1 MTPTND
7 LTKHA
12 ETKPASFNTQGLSL
26 VERLKLQKNI
36 PALLLDTS
44 GSMACYGEGG
54 EKRRIDSLRDIVS
67 SLTNT
72 GKVFSFNDACHP
84 CLKDA
89 IPNPTGNTYLSIA
102 FEKLKQQGIKS
113 IILITDGE
121 ANDKP
126 QALDSVEN
134 LQLQILYV
142 GPGDT
147 PDFLKQLAAKA
158 GTICTKENLNMQ
170 KELTAKI
177 TLLLNAGDTNPRQE
191 GSICL

>member
-26 VERLKLQKNI
+26 VERLKLQKNT
-36 PALLLDTS
+36 PALLLDIS
-44 GSMACYGEGG
+44 GSMNCYGEGG

-142 GPGDT
+142 GHGDT

-158 GTICTKENLNMQ
+158 GTI
-170 KELTAKI
+170 
-177 TLLLNAGDTNPRQE
+177 
-191 GSICL
+191 